1 MVTATREQSG
11 RCSERTRLAVFDATR
26 KSSTNS
32 WVEFMA
38 MWIGVTAAAGAG
50 AGRAAAAVSVH
61 RHSSM
66 AMATKADARNLPTRA
81 GTPTRHSRN
90 F

>member
-1 MVTATREQSG
+1 
-11 RCSERTRLAVFDATR
+11 
-26 KSSTNS
+26 
-32 WVEFMA
+32 

-50 AGRAAAAVSVH
+50 AGRAAAAVSEH

-81 GTPTRHSRN
+81 GTPWETGPILGQLIRVASLSAPIGLV
-90 F
+90 

>member
-32 WVEFMA
+32 WVELA
-38 MWIGVTAAAGAG
+38 MWIGVAAAAGVA
-50 AGRAAAAVSVH
+50 AGRAVAAVSEH